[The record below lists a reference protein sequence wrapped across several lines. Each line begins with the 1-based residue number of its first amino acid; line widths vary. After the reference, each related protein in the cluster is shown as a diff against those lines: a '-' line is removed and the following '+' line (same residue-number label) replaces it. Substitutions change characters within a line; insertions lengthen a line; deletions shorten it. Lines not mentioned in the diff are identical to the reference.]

1 MYYKYPNEYFFP
13 VVKIKDLDFV
23 QMTEMRELDL
33 SEDIIDNRIV
43 DYDIDS
49 KILEEIDNEY
59 VDENAEEDE
68 VE

>member
-1 MYYKYPNEYFFP
+1 MYYKYPNEYFFS